1 VKIPSKIADLARVN
15 KSLIQSAIQPNQ
27 VGFLILYVTNRCN
40 FRCNFCFY
48 SEEIKKGSKPD
59 ELTEDEFLQISE
71 KVGPL
76 IQLSLTGG
84 EPFLRKELIQ
94 ITKSFIDNTNVRYI
108 TIPTNASMPE
118 RMLRYLKVILPQ
130 YPNTYFRLSFSIE
143 GIGEEHD
150 EIRSMPGSFR
160 KIRQSYDAISPLRD
174 RYRNLVLDSNSVF
187 TVRTEDTLLKT
198 LEYLDVNFN
207 FDNLSI
213 TYARGNV
220 PDPELKRTSEQKY
233 IQINDFL
240 SHIERKKE
248 KRFLY
253 PVWRAAR
260 DVSREH
266 LMSIVFQDKFVA
278 PCVAGRKLVVVSETG
293 EVFPCEILGT
303 TMGNLRNCDYNIKD
317 LLAQN
322 ENKKLRKWIVESQC
336 KCSFECALAAN
347 VVWNYSQYPRLIQSS
362 VRNIGNQ

>member
-1 VKIPSKIADLARVN
+1 MKLLSNVSNFARVN
-15 KSLIQSAIQPNQ
+15 KSFIQSAIQPNQ

-48 SEEIKKGSKPD
+48 SEEIEKGLKPD
-59 ELTEDEFLQISE
+59 ELSEDEFLKISK

-76 IQLSLTGG
+76 VQLSLTGG
-84 EPFLRKELIQ
+84 EPFLRKELVQ
-94 ITKSFIDNTNVRYI
+94 ITRSFIDNTNVRYI
-108 TIPTNASMPE
+108 TIPTNASMPK
-118 RMLRYLKVILPQ
+118 RMLRYLEAILPE

-143 GIGEEHD
+143 GIGDVHD
-150 EIRSMPGSFR
+150 DIRSMPGSFL
-160 KIRQSYDAISPLRD
+160 KIKQSYDAISPLRD
-174 RYRNLVLDSNSVF
+174 KYRNLVIDSNSVF
-187 TVRTEDTLLKT
+187 TARSEGTLLDALK
-198 LEYLDVNFN
+198 YLDVNFD

-213 TYARGNV
+213 TYARGDV
-220 PDPELKRTSEQKY
+220 PEPELKRSSEQKY
-233 IQINDFL
+233 VEINNFL
-240 SHIERKKE
+240 SQVERKKE

-266 LMSIVFQDKFVA
+266 LISTVFRDEFVT
-278 PCVAGRKLVVVSETG
+278 PCVAGRKLVVISETG
-293 EVFPCEILGT
+293 EVYPCEILGT
-303 TMGNLRNCDYNIKD
+303 TMGNLKNYDYNIKD

-347 VVWNYSQYPRLIQSS
+347 VVWNYSKYPQLIQSS
-362 VRNIGNQ
+362 IRNIGKR